1 MMQVFTPAVTGID
14 RAKNIGYAMTL
25 EEVGSVLGVTRE
37 RVRQIEKKALM
48 KLKRYRMRE
57 LLVMKAMADE
67 LRQNRDAAGYGV
79 MR

>member
-1 MMQVFTPAVTGID
+1 MMQVFTPAVTGLD
-14 RAKNIGYAMTL
+14 RALNRDYAMTL
-25 EEVGSVLGVTRE
+25 EEVGNVLGVTRE

-67 LRQNRDAAGYGV
+67 LRRNRDAAGYGV
-79 MR
+79 VR